1 MIYRI
6 QLYTDQL
13 SGKWTWEDVW
23 CYKDGH
29 FDVGETSWVRSAN
42 AISSLTFDAY
52 PSNQCYGLL
61 GVNSRVRILNAEGWA
76 DTGDYYGFKTEFCGR
91 VIEVTP
97 QMDEDGTVYKN
108 VVCEDALGFLQDSV
122 LYFDSNKAWFDGK
135 SDSYPVDI
143 DGDGVRSIGAEDLVR
158 LIVGQHNSTVSANDS
173 MGEKSWKKL
182 YVGYLDLTHDDGT
195 QLEVDLDPQYEK
207 TGYELLADV
216 ADELGA
222 QFSVTYDE
230 GGNKPCVN
238 VGLQLGDDNVGEF
251 AVGDNL
257 AQSALETSIAATA
270 TRLFPW
276 GDEYSKLKET
286 KPKGTDV
293 KGRLKGTDW
302 ETGGSYYMARFNVEG
317 GLKAHIT
324 VGRRNKDY
332 GMVVFASKALT
343 KANADKK
350 DVVVRKYTTKASSTG
365 DNIDKWYPVPE
376 DAKYCYVYGPTTSGS
391 KVVLYSEYTATDG
404 TDTWA
409 VNDKYRV
416 DLAFWLKYLSDKDKK
431 AALKKWKLELGSV
444 TDKSD
449 DKLYYLAANEDK
461 YGVIEGAFE
470 VDKCHLKT
478 DKITQASTK
487 ITSVTDLVTVGKSKT
502 AKWRRKRARI
512 FFRAACKQASKLCNE
527 ALTVSAKVVDMR
539 AGRYERYPELHLFDT
554 WHLYNDKCGIDVDA
568 QLTRI
573 SCDLREPWNAE
584 VEFGDKVTRASGIGG
599 GSGSGLASGDMGDTP
614 AETDGDDES
623 DSYATMMGEA
633 TEKAAKEAVEKADE
647 LDQESYQIKVD
658 AWAAGELA
666 SQAEGK
672 VSPITTAM
680 RGLLSEAEKQAET
693 LTGVVERQEKT
704 ISLSND
710 LASAVASYAYETEK
724 SVVRFKQTYSATL
737 DAWAS
742 EEPEVQREI
751 AEAYA
756 LLYGGTLAGSGTKDD
771 PYRVVDASGS
781 ETGPDNVMAD
791 SAQGHLNA
799 AKAEQVTASQTKAE
813 MDAKLSEAHGNL
825 TATQKAKA
833 SAQSTYDK
841 AKAAYEK
848 AKKDKK
854 ATKKAMDK
862 AHRTYLAAKS
872 ALSSATASVEEADK
886 RCAEAT
892 DNYNDAVSELAKAE
906 AKVEHAQSEVDVAM
920 NGIHEKYSSVIE
932 QTAKSIKQTVS
943 EVTALGSKVTSLE
956 VRADG
961 VTTTISEVSKK
972 ADDAQDTADNAAAK
986 ANETTTIIR
995 QYSDGV
1001 LVGKTTNTVG
1011 SLVNAKGSFDV
1022 VNVAWAEVSGTYKPT
1037 VGSTII
1043 SMYSGHSDDDG
1054 DYCGITSPGKGE
1066 LQFFEDETHITNDL
1080 TVEGDIFS
1088 YTDIRSTN
1096 GDITCDDYLSP
1107 GHYGGGVFANGV
1119 GIMRGNGGNNHGLWS
1134 TLDGNWIIY
1143 RNSDGDTYSPKDLV
1157 TGGELRSTGAGTS
1170 TSTANCRLTTGSP
1183 KGTVRFAASS
1193 SKRYK
1198 HDIEDIN
1205 ADYLSP
1211 ELLYDLPVRQFIFND
1226 GYLVEGDDRDGFY
1239 VPGLI
1244 AEEVAEHYPMAAD
1257 LGEEEGTFENWN
1269 EKMIVP
1275 PMLKLIQDQKKQI
1288 DALTS
1293 RVEELERSVLA
1304 APQDAESDAR

>member
-6 QLYTDQL
+6 QLFTDKVMNDG
-13 SGKWTWEDVW
+13 SYHWEDVW

-42 AISSLTFDAY
+42 AISSLTFDVY
-52 PSNQCYGLL
+52 PSEQCYDLL
-61 GVNSRVRILNAEGWA
+61 TVNSRVRILNAEGWA

-135 SDSYPVDI
+135 NDSYQVEI
-143 DGDGVRSIGAEDLVR
+143 DGDGVRSVGAEDLVR
-158 LIVGQHNSTVSANDS
+158 LIIGQHNSTVTANDK
-173 MGEKSWKKL
+173 MGDKSWKKL

-238 VGLQLGDDNVGEF
+238 VGLTLGEDNGGEF

-286 KPKGTDV
+286 KPKGTNV

-332 GMVVFASKALT
+332 GMVVFTSKALT

-350 DVVVRKYTTKASSTG
+350 DVVVRKYTTKAKSTG

-376 DAKYCYVYGPTTSGS
+376 DAKYCYVYGPTSSGS

-404 TDTWA
+404 TDTWT
-409 VNDKYRV
+409 VKDKYRV

-431 AALKKWKLELGSV
+431 AALKKWKLTLGSV

-487 ITSVTDLVTVGKSKT
+487 ITSVTDLVTTGKSKT
-502 AKWRRKRARI
+502 SKWRRNRARI

-527 ALTVSAKVVDMR
+527 SLTVTAKVIDMR

-554 WHLYNDKCGIDVDA
+554 WHLYNDKCGIDVNA

-599 GSGSGLASGDMGDTP
+599 GSGNGLASGNMGDIP
-614 AETDGDDES
+614 SETDGDDES

-633 TEKAAKEAVEKADE
+633 TEKAAKEAIEKADE

-771 PYRVVDASGS
+771 PYRVVDASGR
-781 ETGPDNVMAD
+781 ETGPDNVLAD
-791 SAQGHLNA
+791 SAQGHLNS

-848 AKKDKK
+848 AKKNKK

-872 ALSSATASVEEADK
+872 ALSSATASVDEADK

-932 QTAKSIKQTVS
+932 QTAKGIKL
-943 EVTALGSKVTSLE
+943 TAEKTAKNEQKIASLE
-956 VRADG
+956 ITAENIR
-961 VTTTISEVSKK
+961 SEVSDK
-972 ADDAQDTADNAAAK
+972 ASTSYVDQKASSVTSTIEAK
-986 ANETTTIIR
+986 GYQTES
-995 QYSDGV
+995 QV
-1001 LVGKTTNTVG
+1001 KTTVTQTLSSWSVSISDVDGLSSYMSFTNNEGTGTLTLGGSSSRVLLGADTSEIWATRYCCIESSSAGVVIGYKTMSSRINT
-1011 SLVNAKGSFDV
+1011 SYLSFQNDKDV
-1022 VNVAWAEVSGTYKPT
+1022 RLQSNGGEIYLGVISGGAVNV
-1037 VGSTII
+1037 
-1043 SMYSGHSDDDG
+1043 D
-1054 DYCGITSPGKGE
+1054 
-1066 LQFFEDETHITNDL
+1066 
-1080 TVEGDIFS
+1080 GDIFVSGRVKASGTKTTSDKANVHINS
-1088 YTDIRSTN
+1088 Y
-1096 GDITCDDYLSP
+1096 GYLQE
-1107 GHYGGGVFANGV
+1107 
-1119 GIMRGNGGNNHGLWS
+1119 
-1134 TLDGNWIIY
+1134 
-1143 RNSDGDTYSPKDLV
+1143 V
-1157 TGGELRSTGAGTS
+1157 T
-1170 TSTANCRLTTGSP
+1170 
-1183 KGTVRFAASS
+1183 SS
-1193 SKRYK
+1193 SRRYK
-1198 HDIEDIN
+1198 HDIEDIS
-1205 ADYLSP
+1205 ADYLAP
-1211 ELLYDLPVRQFIFND
+1211 ELLYDLPVRQFIYNEE
-1226 GYLVEGDDRDGFY
+1226 LLAEDDSRRGFFI
-1239 VPGLI
+1239 PGFI
-1244 AEEVAEHYPMAAD
+1244 AEEVAEHYPFAAD
-1257 LGEEEGTFENWN
+1257 LGNSEGEFEVWN
-1269 EKMIVP
+1269 PDYIVP

-1288 DALTS
+1288 DALTT

-1304 APQDAESDAR
+1304 APQDTESDAR

>member
-6 QLYTDQL
+6 QLFTDKL
-13 SGKWTWEDVW
+13 MNDGSYHWEDVW

-42 AISSLTFDAY
+42 AISSLTFDVY
-52 PSNQCYGLL
+52 PSEQCYDLL

-135 SDSYPVDI
+135 NDSYQVEI
-143 DGDGVRSIGAEDLVR
+143 DGDGVRSVGAEDLVR
-158 LIVGQHNSTVSANDS
+158 LIIGQHNSTVTANDK
-173 MGEKSWKKL
+173 MGDKSWKKL

-238 VGLQLGDDNVGEF
+238 VGLTLGEDNGGEF

-286 KPKGTDV
+286 KPKGTNV

-332 GMVVFASKALT
+332 GMVVFTSKALT

-350 DVVVRKYTTKASSTG
+350 DVVVRKYTTKAKSTG

-376 DAKYCYVYGPTTSGS
+376 DAKYCYVYGPTSSGS

-404 TDTWA
+404 TDTWT
-409 VNDKYRV
+409 VKDKYRV

-431 AALKKWKLELGSV
+431 AALKKWKLTLGSV

-487 ITSVTDLVTVGKSKT
+487 ITSVTDLVTTGKSKT
-502 AKWRRKRARI
+502 SKWRRNRARI

-527 ALTVSAKVVDMR
+527 SLTVTAKVIDMR

-554 WHLYNDKCGIDVDA
+554 WHLYNDKCGIDVNA

-599 GSGSGLASGDMGDTP
+599 GSGNGLASGNMGDIP
-614 AETDGDDES
+614 SETDGDDES

-633 TEKAAKEAVEKADE
+633 TEKAAKEAIEKADE

-724 SVVRFKQTYSATL
+724 SVVRFKQTYSTTL

-771 PYRVVDASGS
+771 PYRVVDASGNA
-781 ETGPDNVMAD
+781 TGPDNVLAD

-848 AKKDKK
+848 AKKNKK

-872 ALSSATASVEEADK
+872 ALSSATASVDEADK

-906 AKVEHAQSEVDVAM
+906 AKVERAQSEVDVAM

-932 QTAKSIKQTVS
+932 QTAKGIKLTAEKTDS
-943 EVTALGSKVTSLE
+943 LGTRIGSLEVTADEINSTVSGLKSATNLKQTDSGWTWSIVDSTARSAA
-956 VRADG
+956 ADAQAAAD
-961 VTTTISEVSKK
+961 SA
-972 ADDAQDTADNAAAK
+972 ADDASSAYTMAYNIVNGTGTLTLGGAATAINMGGS
-986 ANETTTIIR
+986 TTSINM
-995 QYSDGV
+995 G
-1001 LVGKTTNTVG
+1001 
-1011 SLVNAKGSFDV
+1011 
-1022 VNVAWAEVSGTYKPT
+1022 GTYSSINMGAARISYSSGGVCVSPRG
-1037 VGSTII
+1037 GSSNIGL
-1043 SMYSGHSDDDG
+1043 Y
-1054 DYCGITSPGKGE
+1054 ITSSGLNIGNSSAMNEGTLECGTINSNKGASFYGAVE
-1066 LQFFEDETHITNDL
+1066 AKSFSAIGNIT
-1080 TVEGDIFS
+1080 TE
-1088 YTDIRSTN
+1088 
-1096 GDITCDDYLSP
+1096 
-1107 GHYGGGVFANGV
+1107 
-1119 GIMRGNGGNNHGLWS
+1119 
-1134 TLDGNWIIY
+1134 
-1143 RNSDGDTYSPKDLV
+1143 
-1157 TGGELRSTGAGTS
+1157 GELRGEGAGTS

-1193 SKRYK
+1193 SERYK
-1198 HDIEDIN
+1198 HDIEDIG
-1205 ADYLSP
+1205 ADYLAP
-1211 ELLYDLPVRQFIFND
+1211 ELLYDLPVRQFIFNE
-1226 GYLVEGDDRDGFY
+1226 GYLIEGDDRDGFY

-1257 LGEEEGTFENWN
+1257 LGEEKGTFENWN
-1269 EKMIVP
+1269 EKMIIP
-1275 PMLKLIQDQKKQI
+1275 PMLKLVQDQKRQI
-1288 DALTS
+1288 DALTA